1 MCSVTIASRS
11 GPIPLP
17 ARLWQSGL
25 RRYQRTPE
33 GHQPCNRRLLQAIM
47 SASHGKSDVEL
58 FVLSGREAP
67 ELKELVHLPS
77 GMHLLSTGRQDVE
90 LKDWSK
96 SDWEK
101 VQVLLKCGTGKDAS
115 SKQELQDIWPHLTNL
130 KWIHSASAGVEKLLF
145 PELVKSS
152 VTVTNAKGAYSH
164 SLAEWAL
171 TACSWF
177 AKDLPRLKRQ
187 QKDRNWEPYYVEEL
201 RGKTLGIVGYG
212 DIGQETANVAR
223 AFKMNIVALRRRKE
237 LSQHD
242 KDLHL
247 KVYTPDK
254 LNDLM
259 AESDYVVTALPHT
272 DKTEKLVSGE
282 AISHMKKTAV
292 FINIGRGQTV
302 DEEALVK
309 DATTYYLLET
319 LCMNVTVALQEKKIR
334 GAGLDVTYTEPL
346 PIDSPLWDLDNVLLS
361 PHCADRTTTFQAEAI
376 QQFTELAKLYVEGKE
391 LFNVVDKATGY

>member
-309 DATTYYLLET
+309 
-319 LCMNVTVALQEKKIR
+319 ALQEKKIR